1 MAKRPV
7 VKYKLE
13 KEKNAI
19 TPTHAFENDAGY
31 DLYAP
36 RDVYVLGQMRTT
48 VDTGVCFEIPKG
60 YYGAIKPKSGLLFKE
75 DINVGEGVVDCGYTG
90 SVRVR
95 ILNLGCSPY
104 QFKKGEKIA
113 QIVFSPCLT
122 PVLEETAELGE
133 TERGN
138 GGFGSTGK

>member
-1 MAKRPV
+1 MAKIPV
-7 VKYKLE
+7 IKFKLE
-13 KEKNAI
+13 KDKNGIA
-19 TPTHAFENDAGY
+19 PTHAHENDAGY

-36 RDVYVLGQMRTT
+36 RDVYVLGQMRIT

-95 ILNLGCSPY
+95 ILNLGHSPY
-104 QFKKGEKIA
+104 QFKRGEKIA

-122 PVLEETAELGE
+122 PILEEATELEE

>member
-19 TPTHAFENDAGY
+19 APTHAFENDAGY

-122 PVLEETAELGE
+122 PVLEETTELGE
-133 TERGN
+133 TERGS
-138 GGFGSTGK
+138 GGFGSTGR